1 MKGSKVDMMPGVATT
16 PRVLLEKVIEN
27 IDQTQEL
34 IVVVGRK
41 DGYTDV
47 YNTEMTKS
55 TAVWLRRQFDKVFDP

>member
-34 IVVVGRK
+34 VVVVGRK
-41 DGYTDV
+41 DRLYG
-47 YNTEMTKS
+47 
-55 TAVWLRRQFDKVFDP
+55 RIQH